1 MKRLALAISA
11 LAALAVVVFLAF
23 DWPDAQAS
31 PGATITVDSTGD
43 SNVAD
48 GVITLREAIL
58 LATGGLALG
67 DLDPGEADNVS
78 GTPGPGAADTIV
90 FDPTVFPS
98 DSPQTI
104 ALTSTLPAMSTA
116 NDTIDGSAGGV
127 IVSGGDKTF
136 HCLVV
141 ESDGNVIKGL
151 RIQDCDNGIRIAD
164 AWYNVIGGS
173 GDGEGNVLSGNDEGL
188 EISHGRYNYVLGN
201 LIGTD
206 ASGSAAHGNRIGI
219 NVTGPFAYY
228 SYDNFIGGPGEGE
241 GNIISGNTEPG
252 IVFWLGGR
260 HTVQGNLIGTDST
273 GMFSVPNGTGISG
286 FQTADLLVG
295 GGGQGERNIISGNTE
310 NGVRLYAASGAS
322 IVGNFIGIDAAG
334 VAALPN
340 AKGLDVLVSS
350 ATIGGSQPGERNV
363 ISGNTGSGVSLNS
376 TNNLIIGNYIGTDA
390 SGTAAVPNG
399 TGLLTLQGGNVV
411 GGPGEGERNVISGNS
426 GRGIDCY
433 SGGNYIRGN
442 FIGTDAGGAAPL
454 GNGGDGIYALPGGGN
469 IIGGAGS
476 GEGNVISANGGAGV
490 YLEQSDNNVIQGNF
504 VGTNAAGTSALPNE
518 HGIHVA
524 YLSDNNTIGGA
535 SPGQG
540 NLLSGNEWAGIW
552 ISGTA
557 GLYATTG
564 TQVKGNLVGT
574 DVAGIAQVGNGWG
587 VVISRR
593 GQDSII
599 GGSAAGEGNVIAFS
613 ENEGVYITDS
623 DSIRNSARGNSI
635 HSNGSKGI
643 ETINGG
649 NIELAPPI
657 IDSVWSASGHT
668 SPKCYPCTVEV
679 FSDTEDEGR
688 VFHGSTTTNND
699 ATGTWTYAGAVTGPN
714 ITATITDA
722 SGNTSEFSLYDT
734 DGDGIGNGYPDP
746 IDNCPLVANALQEN
760 HDSDGA
766 GDACDC
772 DDDNGGTPD
781 GQELRDG
788 TDPLNPA
795 DDKPRDT
802 ADSDNDVALN
812 WEEDWSGTDPFDKCG
827 DDCNTTHTDDAW
839 GYDINVDCWC
849 NSSDILM
856 FPANVNMPAQLGVE
870 PTYKCRYDLNGD
882 NWINSSD
889 ILLFPARVAM
899 PKQCTNP

>member
-11 LAALAVVVFLAF
+11 LAALAVVVFPAF

-31 PGATITVDSTGD
+31 PDATITVDSTGD

-48 GVITLREAIL
+48 GVITLREAML
-58 LATGGLALG
+58 LAIGGLALG

-90 FDPTVFPS
+90 FDPEVFPP

-136 HCLVV
+136 NCLVIQ
-141 ESDGNVIKGL
+141 SDSNVIKGL
-151 RIQDCDNGIRIAD
+151 QIRDCDEGITIAD
-164 AWYNVIGGS
+164 ASWNVIGGP
-173 GDGEGNVLSGNDEGL
+173 GGGGGNVISANGTGIRIYHSGHNRL
-188 EISHGRYNYVLGN
+188 V
-201 LIGTD
+201 
-206 ASGSAAHGNRIGI
+206 GNRIGTNPGGSAADGNGTGVSVGGSLLYTSWD
-219 NVTGPFAYY
+219 NV
-228 SYDNFIGGPGEGE
+228 IGDPESGA
-241 GNIISGNTEPG
+241 GNVISGNTCG
-252 IVFWLGGR
+252 ISLEYGGR

-310 NGVRLYAASGAS
+310 NGVRLYAASGAN

-350 ATIGGSQPGERNV
+350 ATIGGSQPGQRNV

-454 GNGGDGIYALPGGGN
+454 GNGGDGIYASPGGGN

-476 GEGNVISANGGAGV
+476 GEGNVISGNTGV
-490 YLEQSDNNVIQGNF
+490 GIHLEQSDNNIIRGNF

-518 HGIHVA
+518 HGIHVD

-635 HSNGSKGI
+635 HSNGGKGI
-643 ETINGG
+643 ENINGG
-649 NIELAPPI
+649 NRELEPPI
-657 IDSVWSASGHT
+657 IDSVGSASGHT
-668 SPKCYPCTVEV
+668 EPKCYPCTVEV
-679 FSDTEDEGR
+679 FSDDEDEGR
-688 VFHGSTTTNND
+688 VYHGSAATNDD
-699 ATGTWTYAGAVTGPN
+699 ATGTWTYSGAVTGPH
-714 ITATITDA
+714 ITTTATHAD
-722 SGNTSEFSLYDT
+722 GNTSEFSAPVGYSPPV
-734 DGDGIGNGYPDP
+734 GGIARLPDSSNSSGLNY
-746 IDNCPLVANALQEN
+746 IALAALAGLALVALTA
-760 HDSDGA
+760 GA
-766 GDACDC
+766 
-772 DDDNGGTPD
+772 
-781 GQELRDG
+781 
-788 TDPLNPA
+788 
-795 DDKPRDT
+795 
-802 ADSDNDVALN
+802 
-812 WEEDWSGTDPFDKCG
+812 W
-827 DDCNTTHTDDAW
+827 
-839 GYDINVDCWC
+839 Y
-849 NSSDILM
+849 
-856 FPANVNMPAQLGVE
+856 
-870 PTYKCRYDLNGD
+870 
-882 NWINSSD
+882 
-889 ILLFPARVAM
+889 ARRRWRG
-899 PKQCTNP
+899 